1 MAPVWAH
8 PSSTADVGVSIPA
21 LGQPPSFAEI
31 WLRVGEVPLDR
42 ILSEPA
48 PGTATAED
56 AANSRQRLGVN
67 CELVSGTL
75 VAKPMG
81 FYESRVAIVL
91 AHLLQT
97 YLDKHPI
104 GLIAGEDGP
113 YRMLPENVRKPD
125 VSFLSFA
132 RLPDGVVP
140 RDAVCPIAPDLAVEV
155 LSKGNTTAEMTLKRN
170 EYFATGVRMVWEI
183 DPASRTARMYVA
195 VDQFEPIDQ
204 DGVLRGGEVLPGFE
218 VQLKTIFDRVD
229 PRADGQR

>member
-1 MAPVWAH
+1 MAPVWAQ
-8 PSSTADVGVSIPA
+8 PSGATDVNITVASP
-21 LGQPPSFAEI
+21 GQPPNFAEI

-56 AANSRQRLGVN
+56 AASSRQRLGVN

-97 YLDKHPI
+97 YLDDHPI

-113 YRMLPENVRKPD
+113 YRILPENVRKPD

-155 LSKGNTTAEMTLKRN
+155 LSKGNTTAEMDLKRK
-170 EYFATGVRMVWEI
+170 EYFATGVRLVWEI
-183 DPASRTARMYVA
+183 DPASRTARIYTGVN
-195 VDQFEPIDQ
+195 QLEQIGP

-218 VQLKTIFDRVD
+218 VQFKAIFDRVD
-229 PRADGQR
+229 SRAVGRQ